1 MVNIDDHTEFV
12 RKSDDHGF
20 LKFYIRESAKTITA
34 KVLSKPNEHTLE
46 HNHHSSLGLMPVEDL
61 PKRFHFNFISLPV
74 LVSMRLLDS
83 YFDKRPI
90 AHATVAVSIN
100 DNNQFFEVTTDR
112 EGKAIF
118 DMPTSTYKVTL
129 QILDATEDVI
139 DPIFELHDDCSDFL
153 DLNKVDLK
161 ILERMYTMEIATAS
175 CHDFNH
181 YSDVPVLVHLGY
193 DFEDKHH
200 HRHHNIHDEQDSKRL
215 LIQAPHG
222 FDHEEHRSEY
232 VLVSNSDGYIKLR
245 VHESAANVTLTVVG
259 PPPYNTDIAN
269 LGLIAKDDLPEKFD
283 FVFFALPKELVVSV
297 RDARTDD
304 TLFGAEVIVKYFDH
318 TTDHHVSKTGI
329 SDHDG
334 KAKIRVDGCVEFATF
349 IVTPPPR
356 QFCDGPPYSAEK
368 RLHWNI
374 MTDQRFQIGLDET
387 HHKDVHITV
396 RTNDEV
402 RHIDEMKYTA
412 ELGGQDAHGIHRPD
426 PFFQNWHLTAR
437 KSDRRLNLL
446 TVASRENTMGLTVIN
461 LCCVNDDEIVDIFDN
476 SIEVIT
482 EIFTTLKN
490 RFSVSRL
497 CLLFAVSCN
506 LLIKVECVF
515 RNK

>member
-1 MVNIDDHTEFV
+1 
-12 RKSDDHGF
+12 
-20 LKFYIRESAKTITA
+20 
-34 KVLSKPNEHTLE
+34 
-46 HNHHSSLGLMPVEDL
+46 LG
-61 PKRFHFNFISLPV
+61 
-74 LVSMRLLDS
+74 
-83 YFDKRPI
+83 
-90 AHATVAVSIN
+90 
-100 DNNQFFEVTTDR
+100 
-112 EGKAIF
+112 
-118 DMPTSTYKVTL
+118 
-129 QILDATEDVI
+129 
-139 DPIFELHDDCSDFL
+139 
-153 DLNKVDLK
+153 
-161 ILERMYTMEIATAS
+161 
-175 CHDFNH
+175 
-181 YSDVPVLVHLGY
+181 
-193 DFEDKHH
+193 
-200 HRHHNIHDEQDSKRL
+200 
-215 LIQAPHG
+215 
-222 FDHEEHRSEY
+222 
-232 VLVSNSDGYIKLR
+232 
-245 VHESAANVTLTVVG
+245 
-259 PPPYNTDIAN
+259 
-269 LGLIAKDDLPEKFD
+269 
-283 FVFFALPKELVVSV
+283 
-297 RDARTDD
+297 
-304 TLFGAEVIVKYFDH
+304 
-318 TTDHHVSKTGI
+318 
-329 SDHDG
+329 
-334 KAKIRVDGCVEFATF
+334 
-349 IVTPPPR
+349 
-356 QFCDGPPYSAEK
+356 DGPPYGQQT